1 MEEVQQI
8 SVFAENKPGKIEVI
22 TKILTREKI
31 NIRAITIA
39 SSNKYGV
46 IKLLVDNPEKAYRVL
61 KKEGLSVALNPTL
74 ALGMEDKP
82 GGLQAIAQIVKK
94 YQINIEDA
102 CGFVIESKKK
112 AVLVIQV
119 KDIKKVRSIFLS
131 ENVHLLNKKELYE
144 L

>member
-1 MEEVQQI
+1 
-8 SVFAENKPGKIEVI
+8 
-22 TKILTREKI
+22 
-31 NIRAITIA
+31 
-39 SSNKYGV
+39 
-46 IKLLVDNPEKAYRVL
+46 
-61 KKEGLSVALNPTL
+61 
-74 ALGMEDKP
+74 MEDKP

-94 YQINIEDA
+94 YQINIEDT

-119 KDIKKVRSIFLS
+119 EDIKKVRSIFLS